1 MAMPRAKRG
10 LGRGLDALIPMP
22 EGEPAGLQLVPVDAI
37 VPNPRQPRQAMDP
50 EALQELANSI
60 KEHGLIQPLIVS
72 ALAEGEREAALGLRY
87 QLIAGERR
95 LQAARLAGLAAV
107 PVIVKEATPQESL
120 ELALVENVQRADL
133 NPLEEAAAY
142 RQLVDEFGLTQE
154 RVADRVGKSR
164 VTVAN
169 TLRLLGLPDKVKE
182 ALMEGTITEGHARA
196 LLGLDSPELQLAA
209 LKEVLHRGLSVRAT
223 EEMVRRLAEAARLAA
238 EAGESPVPEKAKKD
252 PQTQALED
260 DFRRALGTKVEL
272 FRSSKG
278 GRVVIYFYSDE
289 ELDGVY
295 SAIVRG

>member
-1 MAMPRAKRG
+1 MPRAKRG